1 MNESS
6 VVGKILIEG
15 KLILKSPLLI
25 GDGAGETA
33 DNFSD
38 VHVLRNRNGKPFI
51 PGTSLCG
58 VLREW
63 LTRTK
68 SDTVTEIFGDANAMQ
83 SSIQIDD
90 IELTDFEI
98 IARDGVRLDGV
109 TGTVD
114 GDGKFDFEA
123 VERGAHGS
131 LRMVITLRGCHSV
144 ERISAMVALMLK
156 KLQDGIRLGALT
168 TKGFGL
174 TTVENL
180 NAGFYDFRKKA
191 NVAAW
196 LLGKPAAKKI
206 LPSTENSA
214 ADSNDFVVDA
224 LFKFN
229 SSFIVRDYDVSA
241 KKKKPA
247 GDEDDKIALAAVAL
261 KSREDFVIPG
271 TSLKG
276 ILRHR
281 AEYIVG
287 KIGGTAQ
294 ALDDLMGYARDNG
307 EKLKSRFVVAESYV
321 TPAAFVEVEHRRNR
335 IDRFTGGVMQGMLF
349 ATKPA
354 YQKNRDAAT
363 FRLRFEIRNASD
375 AEAGLALFLLRDL
388 WLGRVAIGGEKSV
401 GRGTVSG
408 ISAEINFKDDTYKI
422 GANGK
427 VVAGDKSKLEG
438 FAAALKKIAGGDG
451 K

>member
-1 MNESS
+1 MNDSS

-15 KLILKSPLLI
+15 TLVLKSPLLI

-38 VHVLRNRNGKPFI
+38 VHVLKNRGGKPFI

-68 SDTVTEIFGDANAMQ
+68 PDAVTELFGDANAMQ
-83 SSIQIDD
+83 SSIQTDD
-90 IELTDFEI
+90 IELKDFEI
-98 IARDGVRLDGV
+98 IARDGVRLDDL

-114 GDGKFDFEA
+114 GNGKFDFEA
-123 VERGAHGS
+123 IERGAHGS
-131 LRMVITLRGCHSV
+131 LRMVINLRGCHSV
-144 ERISAMVALMLK
+144 ERISATVALMLK
-156 KLQDGIRLGALT
+156 KLQDGILLGALT
-168 TKGFGL
+168 AKGFGL
-174 TTVENL
+174 TTVEDL

-191 NVAAW
+191 AVAAW

-206 LPSTENSA
+206 LPSTEQTA
-214 ADSNDFVVDA
+214 ANPKDFIVDA

-229 SSFIVRDYDVSA
+229 SSFIVRDYDINA
-241 KKKKPA
+241 TDKKNS
-247 GDEDDKIALAAVAL
+247 IVAVAL

-287 KIGGTAQ
+287 KLGGTAQ
-294 ALDDLMGYARDNG
+294 ALEGLMGYARDNG
-307 EKLKSRFVVAESYV
+307 EKSKSRFVVAESYV
-321 TPAAFVEVEHRRNR
+321 TPAAFAEVEHRRNK

-363 FRLRFEIRNASD
+363 FNLHFEIRNAND

-408 ISAEINFKDDTYKI
+408 ISAEINFNGKTYKI

-427 VVAGDKSKLEG
+427 VIGDKSELEN
-438 FAAALKKIAGGDG
+438 FAAALKNFAGGDG
-451 K
+451 T

>member
-1 MNESS
+1 MNKSS

-15 KLILKSPLLI
+15 TLILKSPLLI

-33 DNFSD
+33 DNFRD
-38 VHVLRNRNGKPFI
+38 VHVLRNLDDKPFI

-58 VLREW
+58 VLRDW

-68 SDTVTEIFGDANAMQ
+68 PDAVTEIFGNLDAMQ
-83 SSIQIDD
+83 SSIQTDD
-90 IELTDFEI
+90 IELVDFDI
-98 IARDGVRLDGV
+98 IARDGVRLDDV

-131 LRMVITLRGCHSV
+131 LRLVITLRACHSV
-144 ERISAMVALMLK
+144 ERILKAVALMLK
-156 KLQDGIRLGALT
+156 KMQDGIQLGALT

-191 NVAAW
+191 NVVAW
-196 LLGKPAAKKI
+196 LLDKPAVKKI
-206 LPSTENSA
+206 FPSTEENDA
-214 ADSNDFVVDA
+214 TPNDFVVDA

-229 SSFIVRDYDVSA
+229 SSFIVRDYDVST
-241 KKKKPA
+241 KKKKSSADEENAPA
-247 GDEDDKIALAAVAL
+247 VVAVAL
-261 KSREDFVIPG
+261 KSRKDFVIPG

-281 AEYIVG
+281 AEYIFAKLG
-287 KIGGTAQ
+287 
-294 ALDDLMGYARDNG
+294 LDPKTLDGLMGSSTTD
-307 EKLKSRFVVAESYV
+307 KKIKSRFIVAESYIA
-321 TPAAFVEVEHRRNR
+321 PENFSEVEHCRNK
-335 IDRFTGGVMQGMLF
+335 IDRFTGGVIQGMLF

-354 YQKNRDAAT
+354 YQKNLEPT
-363 FRLRFEIRNASD
+363 FKLHFEIRNAVA

-388 WLGRVAIGGEKSV
+388 WLGRVALGGEKSV

-408 ISAEINFKDDTYKI
+408 VSAEIKFKGETYKLD
-422 GANGK
+422 ANGK
-427 VVAGDKSKLEG
+427 VICGEKSELES
-438 FAAALKKIAGGDG
+438 FAAALKNFAGGDE

>member
-1 MNESS
+1 MNKSS
-6 VVGKILIEG
+6 VVGKILIKG
-15 KLILKSPLLI
+15 TPILKSPLLI

-33 DNFSD
+33 DNSRD
-38 VHVLRNRNGKPFI
+38 VHVLRNHDDKPFI

-68 SDTVTEIFGDANAMQ
+68 PEEPDAVMEIFGDADEMQ
-83 SSIQIDD
+83 SSIQMDD
-90 IELTDFEI
+90 IELVDFDI

-114 GDGKFDFEA
+114 GNGKFDFEA

-131 LRMVITLRGCHSV
+131 LRMVITLRACHSV
-144 ERISAMVALMLK
+144 EKILKAVALMLK
-156 KLQDGIRLGALT
+156 KMQDGIQLGALT

-174 TTVENL
+174 MTVENL
-180 NAGFYDFRKKA
+180 NAGFYDFRKKP
-191 NVAAW
+191 NVVAW
-196 LLGKPAAKKI
+196 LLDKPAAKKI
-206 LPSTENSA
+206 FPATEGT
-214 ADSNDFVVDA
+214 ADATNDFIVDA

-229 SSFIVRDYDVSA
+229 SSFIIRDYDVSA
-241 KKKKPA
+241 A
-247 GDEDDKIALAAVAL
+247 DKENSIASVAL

-281 AEYIVG
+281 AEYIFAKLG
-287 KIGGTAQ
+287 LDAKI
-294 ALDDLMGYARDNG
+294 LDGLMGYSLDSG
-307 EKLKSRFVVAESYV
+307 EKRKSRFVVAESYV
-321 TPAAFVEVEHRRNR
+321 APENFSEFEHRRNK
-335 IDRFTGGVMQGMLF
+335 IDRFTGGVIQGMLF

-354 YQKNRDAAT
+354 YQKNLEPT
-363 FRLRFEIRNASD
+363 LKIHFEIRNAKDS
-375 AEAGLALFLLRDL
+375 EAGLALFLLRDL
-388 WLGRVAIGGEKSV
+388 WLGRVALGGEKSV

-408 ISAEINFKDDTYKI
+408 ISAEIRFKGETYKL
-422 GANGK
+422 GAGGK
-427 VVAGDKSKLEG
+427 VVGGKKSELEN
-438 FAAALKKIAGGDG
+438 FAAALKNFAGGDG

>member
-1 MNESS
+1 MNKSS

-15 KLILKSPLLI
+15 TLILKSPLLI
-25 GDGAGETA
+25 GDGAGETT
-33 DNFSD
+33 DNSRD
-38 VHVLRNRNGKPFI
+38 VHVLRNHDDKPFI

-58 VLREW
+58 ALREW
-63 LTRTK
+63 LTRTAP
-68 SDTVTEIFGDANAMQ
+68 DTVTEIFGDLYAMQ
-83 SSIQIDD
+83 SSIQTDD
-90 IELTDFEI
+90 IELVDFDI
-98 IARDGVRLDGV
+98 IARDGVRLDSV

-131 LRMVITLRGCHSV
+131 LRLVITLRACHSV
-144 ERISAMVALMLK
+144 EKISKAVAIMLK
-156 KLQDGIRLGALT
+156 KMQDGIRLGALT

-180 NAGFYDFRKKA
+180 NADFYDFRKKA
-191 NVAAW
+191 DVAAW
-196 LLGKPAAKKI
+196 LLDKPAAKKI
-206 LPSTENSA
+206 LPSTEDTYANP
-214 ADSNDFVVDA
+214 NDFIVYA

-241 KKKKPA
+241 A
-247 GDEDDKIALAAVAL
+247 DKENSIASVAL
-261 KSREDFVIPG
+261 KSRENFVIPG

-276 ILRHR
+276 ILRNR
-281 AEYIVG
+281 AEYIFARLG
-287 KIGGTAQ
+287 LDAKI
-294 ALDDLMGYARDNG
+294 LDGLMGYSLG
-307 EKLKSRFVVAESYV
+307 SSEKSKSRFIVTESYV
-321 TPAAFVEVEHRRNR
+321 APEAFAEVEHRRNK
-335 IDRFTGGVMQGMLF
+335 IDRFTGGVIQGMLF

-354 YQKNRDAAT
+354 YKKNSEPT
-363 FRLRFEIRNASD
+363 LKIHFEIRDAKA

-408 ISAEINFKDDTYKI
+408 VSAEIKFNGATYKL
-422 GANGK
+422 GTNGK
-427 VVAGDKSKLEG
+427 VIAGNKSELEN
-438 FAAALKKIAGGDG
+438 FAAALKNFAGGDG